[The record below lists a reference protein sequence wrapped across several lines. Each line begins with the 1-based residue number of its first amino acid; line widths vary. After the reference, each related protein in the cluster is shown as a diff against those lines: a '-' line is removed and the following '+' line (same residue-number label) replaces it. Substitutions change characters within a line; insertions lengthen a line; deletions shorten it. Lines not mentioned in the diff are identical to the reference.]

1 MLQSPI
7 FGSKSMRQQLVRRR
21 LALLGVGTAILAHGL
36 ALAARPQLT
45 LATGTVPPLA
55 SRPGQTGFL
64 EALAVEVF
72 NRIGYDVAL
81 LKLPFERALLNANAG
96 VEDGDVFRAAGFER
110 DYPNLL
116 RVPER
121 VLDLDFVAY
130 ALRPDVQV
138 RDWGDLA
145 RYNVGYVNGWKIF
158 ERNVKAAR
166 DITTVRELDQLM
178 PLLIR
183 GRADVVLVD
192 RWEGLWLARE
202 AGLRLRPLE
211 PPLARVDM
219 FMYLHRKHEALVAPV
234 AAALA
239 EVKRTGIW
247 QRLVDEKLKPLEPA
261 R

>member
-1 MLQSPI
+1 
-7 FGSKSMRQQLVRRR
+7 MRQQLLRRR
-21 LALLGVGTAILAHGL
+21 LALLGIGTLIVAPGR
-36 ALAARPQLT
+36 ALAARPQRT
-45 LATGTVPPLA
+45 LATGTLPPLA
-55 SRPGQTGFL
+55 SRPGQVGFL

-72 NRIGYDVAL
+72 NRVGYDVAL
-81 LKLPFERALLNANAG
+81 LKLPFERALINANAG

-116 RVPER
+116 RVPEP

-130 ALRPDVQV
+130 ALRPEVQV

-166 DITTVRELDQLM
+166 DVTTVRELEQLM
-178 PLLIR
+178 PLLTR

-192 RWEGLWLARE
+192 RWQGLWLARE
-202 AGLRLRPLE
+202 AGLTLRALE

-219 FMYLHRKHEALVAPV
+219 FIYLHRKHETLVAPV

-239 EVKRTGIW
+239 EVKRNGLW

>member
-1 MLQSPI
+1 MQQ
-7 FGSKSMRQQLVRRR
+7 MRQQLVRRR
-21 LALLGVGTAILAHGL
+21 LALLGIGTAILEHGL
-36 ALAARPQLT
+36 VLAARSQLT
-45 LATGTVPPLA
+45 LASGNVPPLA

-72 NRIGYDVAL
+72 GRIGYDVAL
-81 LKLPFERALLNANAG
+81 QYLPFERALINANAG
-96 VEDGDVFRAAGFER
+96 IEDGIVFRAAGLET

-121 VLDLDFVAY
+121 VLNLELVAF

-145 RYNVGYVNGWKIF
+145 RYSVGYVNGWKIF

-166 DITTVRELDQLM
+166 DITTVRELEQLM

-192 RWEGLWLARE
+192 HWQGMWLARE
-202 AGLRLRPLE
+202 AGLTLRPFE
-211 PPLARVDM
+211 PPLARADR

-247 QRLVDEKLKPLEPA
+247 QRLVDEKLKRLEPA

>member
-1 MLQSPI
+1 M
-7 FGSKSMRQQLVRRR
+7 GSAFLAPGLV
-21 LALLGVGTAILAHGL
+21 
-36 ALAARPQLT
+36 LAARPRLT
-45 LATGTVPPLA
+45 LATGTLPPLA
-55 SRPGQTGFL
+55 SRPGQVGFL

-81 LKLPFERALLNANAG
+81 LKLPFERALINANAG

-110 DYPNLL
+110 DYPNLM

-121 VLDLDFVAY
+121 VLELDFVAY
-130 ALRPDVQV
+130 ALRPEVQV
-138 RDWGDLA
+138 REWVDLA
-145 RYNVGYVNGWKIF
+145 RYHVGYVNGWKIF

-166 DITTVRELDQLM
+166 DITTVRDLDQLM
-178 PLLIR
+178 PLLAS

-192 RWEGLWLARE
+192 RWQGLWLARE
-202 AGLRLRPLE
+202 AGLVLRPLE
-211 PPLARVDM
+211 PPLARAEM
-219 FMYLHRKHEALVAPV
+219 FIYLHRKHEALVAPV